1 MSKENL
7 YESIV
12 DFIKEEQIKL
22 GYAKESVRLYYPKS
36 SILSL
41 LNVDDKDLDDE
52 IKTFIKNASNT
63 LGNIEISVKNDRYC
77 IIVPCQGA
85 EYVHSL
91 DKDTFLEDFIHAI
104 SLHNCR
110 KSDLEQVFKKYSKDY
125 VVEDVQIE
133 DFDYCMYF
141 IDETVNKYIYCIKD
155 EGVHLTYHRF
165 TREDYKELNY
175 FSV

>member
-1 MSKENL
+1 MITCQYITTNNINN
-7 YESIV
+7 YIV
-12 DFIKEEQIKL
+12 
-22 GYAKESVRLYYPKS
+22 
-36 SILSL
+36 
-41 LNVDDKDLDDE
+41 LD
-52 IKTFIKNASNT
+52 
-63 LGNIEISVKNDRYC
+63 
-77 IIVPCQGA
+77 
-85 EYVHSL
+85 
-91 DKDTFLEDFIHAI
+91 
-104 SLHNCR
+104 CR

-141 IDETVNKYIYCIKD
+141 IDETVNKYMYCIKD